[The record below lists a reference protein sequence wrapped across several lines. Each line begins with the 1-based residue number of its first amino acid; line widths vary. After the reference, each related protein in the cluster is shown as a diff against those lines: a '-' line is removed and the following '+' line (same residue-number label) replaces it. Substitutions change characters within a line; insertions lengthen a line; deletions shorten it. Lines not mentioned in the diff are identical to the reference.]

1 MTRKGN
7 FEPFLAG
14 LCPFIGFHC
23 FHFRAF
29 FSHLFSQLFGRFSIS
44 VISQSYK
51 SKSHIQGQFLKLEIE
66 TFLLT
71 PRFMGLMNFKCLKPH
86 KKSHPFWRWYTL
98 KKVMICSLDNNTK
111 NAPRIAPYG
120 TRSTKYEFS
129 IILTPLLC
137 NYVTSLVS
145 MVRVIWYVYVA
156 ISCVQILHWD

>member
-1 MTRKGN
+1 M
-7 FEPFLAG
+7 P
-14 LCPFIGFHC
+14 
-23 FHFRAF
+23 
-29 FSHLFSQLFGRFSIS
+29 
-44 VISQSYK
+44 
-51 SKSHIQGQFLKLEIE
+51 E
-66 TFLLT
+66 TT
-71 PRFMGLMNFKCLKPH
+71 PETSPKPH

-156 ISCVQILHWD
+156 ISCVQILHWDWYFCEHKIPKWKMEGLSLSLLTDRIVPVQSNMHKARSRTEVMFIVYV